1 MRQHAHRRTVPVE
14 RAEIPPP
21 APAAPPAHADANG
34 AQPADG
40 SATAAHP
47 AYADA
52 NGAQPADAPS
62 RPPSPQAAPPEPV
75 DTLGGVYFISVASR
89 ILKVHPQTLRKYERL
104 GLVKPTRS
112 IGMLR
117 LYSAEDVLRV
127 RLIRYMV
134 DSLGMNLAGV
144 EFALS
149 LVNRVIG
156 LRQRVRAMARED
168 VTAAY
173 LERELDEILRELGAV
188 FPNDLPRV

>member
-1 MRQHAHRRTVPVE
+1 MSQPAHKRTAPVE

-21 APAAPPAHADANG
+21 AAPPVRVDGNG
-34 AQPADG
+34 AQPVGPSAAASPPTRVDG
-40 SATAAHP
+40 
-47 AYADA
+47 
-52 NGAQPADAPS
+52 NGAQPVDEPS
-62 RPPSPQAAPPEPV
+62 RPASPQAAAPEPV

-149 LVNRVIG
+149 LVNRIIG
-156 LRQRVRAMARED
+156 LRQRVQSISRED
-168 VTAAY
+168 ATAAY

-188 FPNDLPRV
+188 FPNDFPRV